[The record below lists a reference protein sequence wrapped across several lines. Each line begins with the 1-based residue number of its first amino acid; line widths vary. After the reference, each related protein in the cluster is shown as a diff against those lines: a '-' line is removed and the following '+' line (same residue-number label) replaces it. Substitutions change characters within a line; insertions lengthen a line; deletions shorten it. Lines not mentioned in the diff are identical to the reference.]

1 MELREGAQIRL
12 VCPVAILFVAGATPR
27 ATISH
32 GKRPAESMSACMR
45 RQMGVTSDVAESRAE
60 EQKAKSCF
68 QKVAIA
74 LTAFVVVKNLRLV
87 KVFKTYRGGV
97 LVVRSNRL
105 HKVARTMQLRAYAV
119 PHLTCRPRALGSP

>member
-1 MELREGAQIRL
+1 
-12 VCPVAILFVAGATPR
+12 
-27 ATISH
+27 
-32 GKRPAESMSACMR
+32 MR
-45 RQMGVTSDVAESRAE
+45 RQMGVTSVVAEGRAE
-60 EQKAKSCF
+60 EHKAKSCF

-74 LTAFVVVKNLRLV
+74 LTAFLVVKNLRLV

-119 PHLTCRPRALGSP
+119 PHLLRAARGHWAAPS